1 MFGGQ
6 RHAPVNALRSVLPKT
21 STISRAWRS
30 LSSFRRRLRAIKEQ
44 NSTSLKVLIT
54 GALICRSASSAVG
67 LGDYD
72 KAGADGRRRTRVTGS
87 SGCAVRRRLTAQC
100 RNNSNLLLPRPIAS
114 FVIASEVRPY
124 AIVRCSPPG
133 SGYSPLPWVGW
144 VGSATRI
151 CKARRRAL
159 PIA

>member
-6 RHAPVNALRSVLPKT
+6 RHAPVKALRSVLPKT

-72 KAGADGRRRTRVTGS
+72 KAGADGRRRTPVHCCNSQWKLRPYIGS
-87 SGCAVRRRLTAQC
+87 TLHCGVSVRRSGAGRSRGASQERECGDGRCRLRFSWSAPGPDHSLT
-100 RNNSNLLLPRPIAS
+100 STL
-114 FVIASEVRPY
+114 
-124 AIVRCSPPG
+124 AISIDRC
-133 SGYSPLPWVGW
+133 
-144 VGSATRI
+144 
-151 CKARRRAL
+151 
-159 PIA
+159 